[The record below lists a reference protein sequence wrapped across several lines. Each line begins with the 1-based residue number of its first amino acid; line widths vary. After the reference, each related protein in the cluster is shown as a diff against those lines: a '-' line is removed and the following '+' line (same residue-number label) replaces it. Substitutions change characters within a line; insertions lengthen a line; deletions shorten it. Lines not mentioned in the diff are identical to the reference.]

1 MGAAPRIGAAVA
13 RFAPA
18 ALIAVLLVATAA
30 AFAYTERLKL
40 TPSPIFRTRVDKL
53 FSPTCECATDS
64 LKIRFRLRA
73 RDRITVAIVDRRGK
87 VVRTLVE
94 DRAQSRGGVTV
105 LWNGRDDL
113 GGVVSDGSYKPR
125 VKLALNRR
133 TITLPNRI
141 VVDTT
146 APHVELRRFTPRVFS
161 PDGDGR
167 ADRVRLTYRLSE
179 RARVSLY
186 VDGERAVLKKGSKT
200 DGTLDWFGK
209 VDGQSAATGVHRLVL
224 VARDLA
230 GNLSSQTPAKRV
242 VLRYVSLGRKR
253 IVVNAGGRFALF
265 VSADARL
272 VEWHLGARVGQA
284 RPGTLHLQ
292 APLQPGRYTLT
303 LREHGHAVRAA
314 VIVRPAPQP

>member
-1 MGAAPRIGAAVA
+1 VA

-18 ALIAVLLVATAA
+18 ALLAALLVATAA

-40 TPSPIFRTRVDKL
+40 TPSPIFRTEVDKL
-53 FSPTCECATDS
+53 FSPTCECSTDN
-64 LKIRFRLRA
+64 LRIRFRLRA
-73 RDRITVAIVDRRGK
+73 GDRITVSIVTRRGT

-94 DRAQSRGGVTV
+94 DRRQPRGSVTV

-113 GGVVSDGSYKPR
+113 GQVVADGTYKPR
-125 VKLALNRR
+125 VRLALNRR

-146 APHVELRRFTPRVFS
+146 APHVELRRLTPRVFS

-167 ADRVRLTYRLSE
+167 ADRIVVGYRLSE
-179 RARVSLY
+179 RARVALY
-186 VDGERAVLKKGSKT
+186 VDGDRAVLKKGSKT
-200 DGTLDWFGK
+200 EGTLDWFGK
-209 VDGQSAATGVHRLVL
+209 VDGRRADTGVHRLVV

-230 GNLSSQTPAKRV
+230 GNLSSRTPTKRV
-242 VLRYVSLGRKR
+242 VLRYIALGRKR
-253 IVVNAGGRFALF
+253 VVVIAGARFALF

-272 VEWHLGARVGQA
+272 VEWHLAGRIGQA
-284 RPGTLHLQ
+284 HPGTLRLR

-303 LREHGHAVRAA
+303 LREHGHAARAT